1 MEKPNLSKGT
11 RDFNS
16 TELYKRNY
24 IIDVIKDNFAKF
36 GFNPIETPSFEKA
49 DTLLGKYGEEGE
61 RLIFKILKS
70 GNFLKDIDSS
80 SISQDNLPN
89 LTRKIVD
96 KALRY
101 DLTVPFAR
109 YVVQNQNEI
118 NIPFKRYQIQN
129 VWRADRPQKGRFRE
143 FLQCDADVIGS
154 KSLMQEID
162 FICLFEKVFSD
173 LNLEDC
179 RIKINSRKILV
190 AICEIYNCQEKFST
204 LINQLD
210 KLDKLDK
217 LDVKNNLLNEG
228 FKNNTIDLIFDII
241 DLSSDYYKNQ
251 KKLKSI
257 FSSSKIGREGISEI
271 DFIFSFIS
279 KNKLNKSKLIFDI
292 GLARGI
298 DYYTGIIF
306 EVLPPENI
314 SLGSIAGGG
323 RYDNLTEIFGLK
335 NMSGIG
341 VSFGL
346 DRLFL
351 VLEELNLLPDFS
363 GNSVKV
369 MFLNFG
375 KEFFYDIINF
385 SNILR
390 QNNIKCDFYP
400 DPISIKKQL
409 SYANKNQ
416 IPFVILFGDEE
427 KEKKCFALK
436 DMYSGIQDVLSLEKL
451 VQKLKK

>member
-1 MEKPNLSKGT
+1 MQKPILSKGT

-61 RLIFKILKS
+61 RLTFKILKS
-70 GNFLKDIDSS
+70 GNFLKDVDFSS
-80 SISQDNLPN
+80 MNQDNLPN

-173 LNLEDC
+173 FNLEDC

-190 AICEIYNCQEKFST
+190 AICEIYNCQEKFLT

-228 FKNNTIDLIFDII
+228 FKNDAIDSIFDII

-257 FSSSKIGREGISEI
+257 FSSSKIGREGISDI

-298 DYYTGIIF
+298 DYYTGVIF
-306 EVLPPENI
+306 EVLPPKNI

-335 NMSGIG
+335 NMSGVG

-375 KEFFYDIINF
+375 EEFSYDLINF
-385 SNILR
+385 SNTLR

-400 DPISIKKQL
+400 EPISIKKQL
-409 SYANKNQ
+409 GYANKNQ
-416 IPFVILFGDEE
+416 TPFVIFYGEEE

-436 DMYSGIQDVLSLEKL
+436 QMDSGIQNVLSLEKL
-451 VQKLKK
+451 IQKLKK